1 VTRSVVTLTRSKGLS
16 MSVSTSTNIRHA
28 FFILAGV
35 MALVLTWP
43 HAFQW
48 MAAGGNILNPIA
60 FFGDAMAPGGTAA
73 FLSIDMAIAWLV
85 FMVWVVFDSKRIGLG
100 YKWGWTFVAL
110 SYIGVSM
117 AFPVYLVTRER
128 FLEKHART
136 GELST

>member
-1 VTRSVVTLTRSKGLS
+1 MADRQLGVHNLRSLL
-16 MSVSTSTNIRHA
+16 MSVSRSANIRHA

-60 FFGDAMAPGGTAA
+60 FFGDAIKAGGTAA

-85 FMVWVVFDSKRIGLG
+85 FMIWVVFDAKRIGMG
-100 YKWGWTFVAL
+100 YMWGWFFVVL

-117 AFPVYLVTRER
+117 TFPIYLVVRER
-128 FLEKHART
+128 FLDSRSGSAN
-136 GELST
+136 